1 MMISDIKHIS
11 LWMWPFPLTVPYYIY
26 IYSHTCWGAINQ
38 NNIPIFRYLFV
49 MAWSAS
55 PQACYT
61 FFVWLFVLGMKAC
74 GGHQLRVVEQTSPT
88 HLGLSQPKRESLRV
102 GSTQER
108 PHHQSQRPQQPSTLF
123 LLDSPGCHLETF
135 PHNPAVQSH
144 LTLSCPVCTF
154 LF

>member
-1 MMISDIKHIS
+1 MAPGPKTQV
-11 LWMWPFPLTVPYYIY
+11 F
-26 IYSHTCWGAINQ
+26 
-38 NNIPIFRYLFV
+38 YLFYDLHHLKLV
-49 MAWSAS
+49 INFLYD
-55 PQACYT
+55 C
-61 FFVWLFVLGMKAC
+61 LFVFGMKAC
-74 GGHQLRVVEQTSPT
+74 GGHQLRVMEQTSPT
-88 HLGLSQPKRESLRV
+88 HPGLSQPKRESLSV

-123 LLDSPGCHLETF
+123 LLDSPGCHLETV